1 MFMRRCAFPLVVG
14 AAFLAVVLGPSWL
27 VQASDDWLPVDP
39 AELKMT
45 SEPKAPGAPAI
56 YLYRQVDRD
65 DKGTASTEYN
75 YLRIKILTEEGR
87 KYANIEIPFE
97 KEGYRVSRI
106 RARTIRPD
114 GTIVNYEGK
123 IYENTIVK
131 SKTMK
136 YLAKTFSMPEASV
149 GSIIEYRFNYD
160 FADYQIFNS
169 RWILSEE
176 LFTKH
181 AKFSLK
187 PYAGEGWSVQWVSP
201 AGLPAGA
208 TPAKEGPDHVIR
220 MEADNIPGFQT
231 EDYMPPENELK
242 FRVNFIY
249 REGGMEMNPDK
260 YWANFGKKQNG
271 SVEEFVN
278 KRKAMEQAVAQIVS
292 PGDAPMVKLQK
303 IYARTQQLRNLSYEV
318 SKTEQQEKR
327 EKLKLPGNV
336 EEMWKEQYGNGWG
349 ITWLFLGLTRAAG
362 FEAYPCLVSGRGEY
376 FFRKERL
383 NSRELN
389 ANVVLVKVDGK
400 DMYFDPGAE
409 FTPFGMLPWMETNVV
424 GLKLD
429 KEGGKWIFTT
439 LPESDLSRV
448 EHKGDLKLLEDGS
461 LEGKLTVTW
470 TGLAAMRRRVEERNE
485 DDANRKKSL
494 EDEVKESIAMGSEVD
509 LVSQPNWKSSE
520 SGLAAE
526 FTLKVP
532 GFASAAGRKVLL
544 PASVFSANEKHLF
557 EHADRI
563 HPVYFEYPYKEV
575 DDLTVD
581 LPLGWKAASLPKP
594 VDQDAK
600 AVDYK
605 LSVEDEKGLL
615 HMRRELRSDLVIVPK
630 DSYPVLR
637 NFYQMVRTQ
646 DDQQIVLQPVSA
658 SAGK

>member
-1 MFMRRCAFPLVVG
+1 MFIRRCVLLLALIG
-14 AAFLAVVLGPSWL
+14 ATFLLAPGRL
-27 VQASDDWLPVDP
+27 VQAGDDWLPIDP
-39 AELKMT
+39 TDLKMT

-87 KYANIEIPFE
+87 KYANVEIPFD
-97 KEGYRVSRI
+97 KEGYKVSRI

-131 SKTMK
+131 SKTLK

-187 PYAGEGWSVQWVSP
+187 PYVGEGWSVQWVSP
-201 AGLPAGA
+201 AGLPGG
-208 TPAKEGPDHVIR
+208 TEQAKAGPDHIIR
-220 MEADNIPGFQT
+220 MEADNIPAFQT
-231 EDYMPPENELK
+231 EEYMPPENELK

-249 REGGMEMNPDK
+249 RDGPMEMNPDK
-260 YWANFGKKQNG
+260 FWASFGRKQNG
-271 SVEEFVN
+271 RVEDFVN

-292 PGDAPMVKLQK
+292 PGDPPMVKLQK
-303 IYARTQQLRNLSYEV
+303 IYARAQEVRNLSYEV

-327 EKLKLPGNV
+327 EKLKPPANV
-336 EEMWKEQYGNGWG
+336 EELWKEQYGSGWG
-349 ITWLFLGLTRAAG
+349 ITWLFLGLVRAAG

-383 NSRELN
+383 NSRELD
-389 ANVVLVKVDGK
+389 ANIVLVKVDGK
-400 DMYFDPGAE
+400 DMFFDPGAE
-409 FTPFGMLPWMETNVV
+409 FTPFGMLPWMETNVS
-424 GLKLD
+424 GLRLD
-429 KEGGKWIFTT
+429 KDGGRWIFTT
-439 LPESDLSRV
+439 LPESDASRV

-461 LEGKLTVTW
+461 LVGKLTVTW
-470 TGLAAMRRRVEERNE
+470 TGLAAMRRRVQERNE
-485 DDANRKKSL
+485 DDANRKKLL
-494 EDEVKESIAMGSEVD
+494 EDEVKESIVLGSEVE
-509 LVSQPNWKSSE
+509 LTSQPNWKSSDPA
-520 SGLAAE
+520 LAAE

-544 PASVFSANEKHLF
+544 PASLFSANEKHLF

-563 HPVYFEYPYKEV
+563 HPVYFEYPYKEI
-575 DDLTVD
+575 DDLTID
-581 LPLGWKAASLPKP
+581 LPLGLKAASLPKP
-594 VDQDAK
+594 MDQDAK
-600 AVDYK
+600 AVDYR
-605 LSVEDEKGLL
+605 LSVEDQKGLL
-615 HMRRELRSDLVIVPK
+615 HMRREIRSDLVIVPK
-630 DSYPVLR
+630 DSYPILR
-637 NFYQMVRTQ
+637 NFYQFVRTQ
-646 DDQQIVLQPVSA
+646 DDQQIVLQPTTTSVSQ
-658 SAGK
+658 